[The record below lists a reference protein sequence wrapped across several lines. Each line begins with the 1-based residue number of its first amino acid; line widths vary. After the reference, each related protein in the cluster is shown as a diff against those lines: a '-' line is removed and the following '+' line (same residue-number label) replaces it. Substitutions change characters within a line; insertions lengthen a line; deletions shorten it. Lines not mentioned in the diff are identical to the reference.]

1 MPLQRGE
8 ERGIGR
14 IARVTGD
21 ESVECGLETVE
32 LTRDLIARPA
42 RVHDLVK
49 APAPR
54 VQGTGVLGYPRRQDV
69 ACEVKRPREKTSL
82 TSGMVLSP
90 VMR

>member
-69 ACEVKRPREKTSL
+69 ACEVKRRI
-82 TSGMVLSP
+82 VLEHELGDGAIL
-90 VMR
+90 VRGT

>member
-49 APAPR
+49 APHH
-54 VQGTGVLGYPRRQDV
+54 
-69 ACEVKRPREKTSL
+69 E
-82 TSGMVLSP
+82 
-90 VMR
+90 